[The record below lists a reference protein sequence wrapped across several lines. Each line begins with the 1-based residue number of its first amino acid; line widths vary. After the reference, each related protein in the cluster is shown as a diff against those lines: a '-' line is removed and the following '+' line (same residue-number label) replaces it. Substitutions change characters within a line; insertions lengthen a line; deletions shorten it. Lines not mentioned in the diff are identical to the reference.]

1 MGKCSCMAGADSTCS
16 HVAAPL
22 SKLETAIHLR
32 LKESTAPISM
42 LCLWKSCEKVFQPAP
57 LKLINFSRV
66 KTHELPGD
74 QNISATLNHYGTK
87 GMDTGSAKAT
97 GHVQQT
103 SSEIEEILPEP
114 LT

>member
-42 LCLWKSCEKVFQPAP
+42 LYLWKSCKKVVQPAP

-66 KTHELPGD
+66 KTYDFQGIKIYQLH
-74 QNISATLNHYGTK
+74 
-87 GMDTGSAKAT
+87 
-97 GHVQQT
+97 
-103 SSEIEEILPEP
+103 
-114 LT
+114 

>member
-1 MGKCSCMAGADSTCS
+1 MSGLGSTCS

-22 SKLETAIHLR
+22 FKLETAVHLR
-32 LKESTAPISM
+32 PKESTATISM
-42 LCLWKSCEKVFQPAP
+42 LCSWKWCKKVVQPAP

-66 KTHELPGD
+66 KAHELPGD
-74 QNISATLNHYGTK
+74 QNISATLKHGTK

-97 GHVQQT
+97 GHIQQT